1 MKQSTKLLS
10 LVLALV
16 MAFSCMTVVGN
27 AALVK
32 AEVVYDSL
40 DDAALAPEQ
49 VAELA
54 LDLVDNDVLAGMKTI
69 DLSIIGKLR
78 LDSID
83 HIFTDIVK
91 LRGGFI
97 WSVGSGLLKNLG
109 AMDFGP
115 LNKGGND
122 WGFAGIGGNKNAY
135 QRSDGDLVI
144 VGQLLEFIGND
155 NNSEILSRIAY
166 GMGEGGK
173 MNSNGDMTNTAQL
186 NLGLINNFLDLGE
199 VGDILNDIPGYLVK
213 MLYDVIIHGS
223 YKAGE
228 VNDSYPA
235 SKDLTAL
242 PAEVDT
248 LDEMANIAL
257 LNLLT
262 NPQDYKWEG
271 EGEAA
276 VKVWDENSIISPSF
290 KAYKDGMIAGGSSAA
305 DVAAT
310 FSPFSH
316 SLFQILDFIAQYAI
330 DDIGVPA
337 LNGNLKKALMKACE
351 IDLNEIPRA
360 SVNAKA
366 LAEFDKE
373 DYVTY
378 VSYDSME
385 KGSDG
390 CWYYTTLKNRV
401 VLDSNGDPILDE
413 EGNEVVEKTRI
424 YYKANMAAGNEFS
437 TLINWDWEFVDSKTA
452 PTGDQVQLLYTDIIK
467 DYDGDGTKSIVEG
480 INDLVGLVYDV
491 ALTPALKADFEKL
504 VGTGYIKGANSNF
517 MTNVCNIAKY
527 LFVKHGESV
536 FGKSSP
542 YAHLEYNAIK
552 DMDVVDLIAMIGPG
566 FFEDVMPQLI
576 FPKNSDGTYAF
587 HDGVQIYEFGA
598 LVIREFITDITPN
611 VNYDPYIFEG
621 GSVTS
626 ATGRQFLNQTAE
638 QWSNVIL
645 NMGMDIAYTYL
656 YNITNFGD
664 KITLKNADGTY
675 TAGQGA
681 VNITKRTGMNFPEVN
696 ATNAYD
702 TSRWTAMLDE
712 VIMWCVK
719 YVGITGNTSV
729 IEGFDAATI
738 GAIDGPLNKLS
749 YILNRL
755 LPLGFVNG
763 YSTKDYDFDVQKFF
777 DEGLKPFIA
786 DFDLARVA
794 GLFGRNTKSS
804 YNALDDTNVVTAV
817 LDLVNDILA
826 LVFRR
831 TILHGVNDATAGITT
846 QSLDAVITKANL
858 KYTVGYL
865 LRGLYQSKNAILIN
879 ALPVVGKLIKGWG
892 TEQAFKTPTISLGN
906 AISLT
911 NGATSAAE
919 TVTVRN
925 ASNGVWRHYMDEA
938 GNEHTDN
945 QYQILL
951 TSVAAYDG
959 LTNNPSTT
967 VTPTLG
973 AQAKVDYGK
982 ATTFTYTAAG
992 VPAEGDLVR
1001 LEVKYQVFD
1010 ESGNAMAG
1018 GKEFELKKLI
1028 WVNYNPSDARTQ
1040 NHWNNNGSQSYAKIW
1055 SPEYVPLSTAEE
1067 YIPNIVQGET
1077 GRDYGSSGAKQKA
1090 GFDVTSAQTVDGIT
1104 LGEGTFECSNKI
1116 TIVGSDGLYF
1126 YNLAMF
1132 KTATYNGVN
1141 GKGETQSNTLTIN
1154 GGFDAAAWKAANK
1167 QSGDKTTWNLNLIS
1181 KGKTSAVTYELR
1193 YYDDIGYNKAS
1204 SLATRELN
1212 AMRLIT
1218 DYNTTGTA
1226 YADGIL
1232 TTADSFDE
1240 KGEKVLRE
1248 SAFST
1253 TAWVDS
1259 DENVY
1264 SDSQV
1269 TNIVETKDKN
1279 GVLTAA
1285 TGKVGDINVKK
1296 VTAIDCAAAYN
1307 SYIAAFEPGIRGGL
1321 QVFNAN
1327 TVYDFEARYEALQI
1341 AANDFAYCK
1350 KTTEQVVAEGNGDN
1364 IDAAVD
1370 ALETKLD
1377 SVEAATTDERNY
1389 TDYKMWRLDRLND
1402 ARDDANYYINLKDD
1416 ASNNSV
1422 AEIDEI
1428 FPYTSINEDDLRA
1441 LVAGNATLSGYT
1453 GGTDNKNFITSLLE
1467 APTAQELN
1475 AKTEWLANKKLEYA
1489 TKTLLEVEMA
1499 ENALKLTS
1507 TRLLPKYDGVISNY
1521 LDDELASIEKM
1532 GILDNEAAYTARSW
1546 SRFIKAYDDACAIYS
1561 DDVRFTQK
1569 NIFAIKYE
1577 LQCARNGLVLVENEA
1592 DYSELEEL
1600 IKQATFAL
1608 SHQDLYDNTAEELG
1622 KVLAEL
1628 GIEEEIINADGN
1640 KVNLFPGSAIEVN
1653 GKAYSDKDQ
1662 NKVDRAATALKEALS
1677 KLKFK
1682 GLDIAAT
1689 PGNATDIIKD
1699 AVITPDDIKTEDVNE
1714 EVRATIAKI
1723 AAEMNADAVKALFNV
1738 TATGA
1743 TVGTENITVSN
1754 DLYYSVK
1761 PDLDGFAGTNSVV
1774 TFYTVEGGV
1783 KFPVATVRL
1792 VVNGD
1797 INGDGAV
1804 DVLDGAYA
1812 QLVSTEKGEL
1822 QGCYLIAGDLV
1833 GDDSVVTAND
1843 YSAIVDI
1850 IVA

>member
-49 VAELA
+49 VADIA
-54 LDLVDNDVLAGMKTI
+54 LDLVDNDLLAGMKPV
-69 DLSIIGKLR
+69 DLSVLGQLR

-83 HIFTDIVK
+83 HILTDIVK
-91 LRGGFI
+91 LRGSGYWTI
-97 WSVGSGLLKNLG
+97 GSGLLKNVG
-109 AMDFGP
+109 ALNFDA
-115 LNKGGND
+115 LNKGG
-122 WGFAGIGGNKNAY
+122 WGVFDTKTAY
-135 QRSDGDLVI
+135 QRSDGDLVV

-166 GMGEGGK
+166 GIGSGGK
-173 MNSNGDMTNTAQL
+173 INSNGDLTNTAQL
-186 NLGLINNFLDLGE
+186 NLGLIGNFLDLGKT
-199 VGDILNDIPGYLVK
+199 GDILNDIPGYLVK
-213 MLYDVIIHGS
+213 MLYDMIIHGS

-248 LDEMANIAL
+248 LNEMANIAL

-276 VKVWDENSIISPSF
+276 VKVWDLNSIISPSF
-290 KAYKDGMIAGGSSAA
+290 KAYKDGMIAGGASEA

-437 TLINWDWEFVDSKTA
+437 TLINWDWEFVDSKTT
-452 PTGDQVQLLYTDIIK
+452 PTGDQVQLLYTNIIK

-527 LFVKHGESV
+527 LLVNHGESI

-542 YAHLEYNAIK
+542 YAHLQYNAIK
-552 DMDVVDLIAMIGPG
+552 DMDVVDLVAMIGPS
-566 FFEDVMPQLI
+566 FFEDAMPQLI

-611 VNYDPYIFEG
+611 VNYDAYIFEG

-626 ATGRQFLNQTAE
+626 ATGRQFLNQTVE

-664 KITLKNADGTY
+664 EITLKNADGTY

-681 VNITKRTGMNFPEVN
+681 VNITKRTGMTFPEVN

-763 YSTKDYDFDVQKFF
+763 YSTASYDFDVQKFF
-777 DEGLKPFIA
+777 DDGLKPFIA

-794 GLFGRNTKSS
+794 GLFGRNTASR
-804 YNALDDTNVVTAV
+804 YNALDDTNVATAV

-831 TILHGVNDATAGITT
+831 TILQGVNDATAGITT
-846 QSLDAVITKANL
+846 QSLDAVITRANL

-865 LRGLYQSKNAILIN
+865 LRGLNQSKNALLIN

-892 TEQAFKTPTISLGN
+892 TEQAFKTPTISLSDS
-906 AISLT
+906 ISLT

-919 TVTVRN
+919 TVTIRN

-938 GNEHTDN
+938 GNEYTDN
-945 QYQILL
+945 QYQILV
-951 TSVAAYDG
+951 TSVAVYDG
-959 LTNNPSTT
+959 MTNDPSTT

-973 AQAKVDYGK
+973 AQAKVDYNK
-982 ATTFTYTAAG
+982 TTTFTYTVAG
-992 VPAEGDLVR
+992 VPESGDLVR
-1001 LEVKYQVFD
+1001 FVVKYQVFD
-1010 ESGNAMAG
+1010 ESGSAMAG
-1018 GKEFELKKLI
+1018 GKEFEIAKYAWL
-1028 WVNYNPSDARTQ
+1028 NYNPGNERTEVKYD
-1040 NHWNNNGSQSYAKIW
+1040 NGGSLSYAKIW
-1055 SPEYVPLSTAEE
+1055 TPEYVPLSTAEE
-1067 YIPNIVQGET
+1067 YIPEITVGEM
-1077 GRDYGSSGAKQKA
+1077 GRDYKGTTNAQKA

-1104 LGEGTFECSNKI
+1104 FGEYTYNFENKDGGRYFKDLKLFQSK
-1116 TIVGSDGLYF
+1116 TYTAVNSDG
-1126 YNLAMF
+1126 
-1132 KTATYNGVN
+1132 TD
-1141 GKGETQSNTLTIN
+1141 QSEKVTIN

-1167 QSGDKTTWNLNLIS
+1167 QSGDSTSWNLNLIA
-1181 KGKTSAVTYELR
+1181 KGSNSGTTYTMF
-1193 YYDDIGYNKAS
+1193 YYDDINAAKLQ
-1204 SLATRELN
+1204 SLAGKEVD
-1212 AMRLIT
+1212 AMRLPA
-1218 DYNTTGTA
+1218 DYNITGTA

-1232 TTADSFDE
+1232 TTVDSVDE
-1240 KGEKVLRE
+1240 NGEKVLRE

-1259 DENVY
+1259 NENVY
-1264 SDSQV
+1264 DQSQV

-1307 SYIAAFEPGIRGGL
+1307 SYVAAFEPGIRGGL

-1327 TVYDFEARYEALQI
+1327 TAYDFEARYIALQI

-1350 KTTEQVVAEGNGDN
+1350 KTAEQIVAEGNGDN
-1364 IDAAVD
+1364 IDVAVD

-1389 TDYKMWRLDRLND
+1389 TDYKMWRLNRLND
-1402 ARDDANYYINLKDD
+1402 AREDASYYINLKDD
-1416 ASNNSV
+1416 ASNNTV

-1441 LVAGNATLSGYT
+1441 LVAGNATLSGYI
-1453 GGTDNKNFITSLLE
+1453 GGTDNANFITSLLE
-1467 APTAQELN
+1467 APTAEELK
-1475 AKTEWLANKKLEYA
+1475 AKTEWLENKKLEYG

-1499 ENALKLTS
+1499 DNALELTS
-1507 TRLLPKYDGVISNY
+1507 SRLLPKYDEVISTY
-1521 LDDELASIEKM
+1521 LDDELSSIEAM

-1546 SRFIKAYDDACAIYS
+1546 SRFIKAYDDAVALY
-1561 DDVRFTQK
+1561 DDVDRFTQK
-1569 NIFAIKYE
+1569 NIFDIKYE

-1592 DYSELEEL
+1592 DYTELEEL

-1608 SHQDLYDNTAEELG
+1608 SHQNLYDNTAEELG

-1628 GIEEEIINADGN
+1628 GIEEEIIDANGN

-1754 DLYYSVK
+1754 DLYYTVNT
-1761 PDLDGFAGTNSVV
+1761 DLDGFAGTNSVV

-1783 KFPVATVRL
+1783 KFPVATVRI

-1822 QGCYLIAGDLV
+1822 KGCYLIAGDLV

>member
-49 VAELA
+49 VADLA
-54 LDLVDNDVLAGMKTI
+54 LDMVDNDLLAGMDPV
-69 DLSIIGKLR
+69 DLSIIGELR

-83 HIFTDIVK
+83 HIFTDIVE
-91 LRGGFI
+91 LRSSFYWAI
-97 WSVGSGLLKNLG
+97 GSGLLKNVG
-109 AMDFGP
+109 ALNFGAF
-115 LNKGGND
+115 NTGGNN
-122 WGFAGIGGNKNAY
+122 WGLFDTKKAY
-135 QRSDGDLVI
+135 QRSNGDLKI
-144 VGQLLEFIGND
+144 IGQLLEFIGND

-166 GMGEGGK
+166 GMGSGGTI
-173 MNSNGDMTNTAQL
+173 NSNGDMTNTAQL
-186 NLGLINNFLDLGE
+186 NLGLIANFLDLGE
-199 VGDILNDIPGYLVK
+199 TGDILNDLPGYLVT
-213 MLYDVIIHGS
+213 MLYDMLIHGS

-228 VNDSYPA
+228 ENDSYPA
-235 SKDLTAL
+235 SEDLDAL

-248 LDEMANIAL
+248 LDEMVNLAL
-257 LNLLT
+257 LNLVT
-262 NPQDYKWEG
+262 NPQDYEWEG

-276 VKVWDENSIISPSF
+276 TKVWDENSVISPSF
-290 KAYKDGMIAGGSSAA
+290 KAYKDEMMAGGASAA

-310 FSPFSH
+310 FSPLSH
-316 SLFQILDFIAQYAI
+316 SLFQVLDFIAQYAI

-337 LNGNLKKALMKACE
+337 LNGNLKKALMEACE

-360 SVNAKA
+360 SVNAAA

-390 CWYYTTLKNRV
+390 SWYYTTLKNRAV
-401 VLDSNGDPILDE
+401 TDGNGDPVLDE
-413 EGNEVVEKTRI
+413 EGNEVIEKTRI
-424 YYKANMAAGNEFS
+424 YYKANMAAGNEFAS
-437 TLINWDWEFVDSKTA
+437 LINWDWEFVDSKTT
-452 PTGDQVQLLYTDIIK
+452 PTDDQVQLLYTDIVK
-467 DYDGDGTKSIVEG
+467 DYDGDGTASIVEG

-491 ALTPALKADFEKL
+491 ALTPALKADFEAL
-504 VGTGYIKGANSNF
+504 VGTGYVGGANSNF

-527 LFVKHGESV
+527 LLVNHGESI

-542 YAHLEYNAIK
+542 YAHLEYDAIK
-552 DMDVVDLIAMIGPG
+552 DMDTVDLVAMIGPS

-576 FPKNSDGTYAF
+576 FPMNDDGTYAF

-598 LVIREFITDITPN
+598 LVIREFSTDITPN
-611 VNYDPYIFEG
+611 VNYDAYIFEG

-626 ATGRQFLNQTAE
+626 ATGRQFKEQTAD
-638 QWSNVIL
+638 QWCNLIL

-664 KITLKNADGTY
+664 EITLVNSDGTY
-675 TAGQGA
+675 TAGSGG
-681 VNITKRTGMNFPEVN
+681 VNITKRTGMDFPEVN

-712 VIMWCVK
+712 VIMWCVE
-719 YVGITGNTSV
+719 YVGVTGTTSV

-749 YILNRL
+749 YILNTL

-763 YSTKDYDFDVQKFF
+763 YSTSSYEFDVQKFF
-777 DEGLKPFIA
+777 DEGLKPFLV

-794 GLFGRNTKSS
+794 GLFGRNTASK

-831 TILHGVNDATAGITT
+831 TILQGVNDTSAGVTS

-858 KYTVGYL
+858 KYVVGYL
-865 LRGLYQSKNAILIN
+865 LRGLYQSKDALLIN
-879 ALPVVGKLIKGWG
+879 ALPVVGKLISGWG
-892 TEQAFKTPTISLGN
+892 TEQKFKTPTISLGN
-906 AISLT
+906 STNLT
-911 NGATSAAE
+911 NGATSE
-919 TVTVRN
+919 EQSVSIRN
-925 ASNGVWRHYMDEA
+925 ASNGVWRHYVDEA
-938 GNEHTDN
+938 GNEYTDN
-945 QYQILL
+945 QYQILV

-959 LTNNPSTT
+959 MTNDASTT
-967 VTPTLG
+967 VAVTLPT
-973 AQAKVDYGK
+973 QSNVDYG
-982 ATTFTYTAAG
+982 ATTAFNYTATG
-992 VPAEGDLVR
+992 VPESGDLVR
-1001 LEVKYQVFD
+1001 FVVKYKVFD
-1010 ESGNAMAG
+1010 ESGEAMAN
-1018 GKEFELKKLI
+1018 GKEFEIQKYLWL
-1028 WVNYNPSDARTQ
+1028 NYNSTDKGTEIT
-1040 NHWNNNGSQSYAKIW
+1040 NNSTLLYTSIYTPQ
-1055 SPEYVPLSTAEE
+1055 YVPLSNTAEVL
-1067 YIPNIVQGET
+1067 PTLST
-1077 GRDYGSSGAKQKA
+1077 GKLARDYKFCTSSQTATLTNNSG
-1090 GFDVTSAQTVDGIT
+1090 TVDGINFASLSYAFANEDLKFNNLRNFDNYT
-1104 LGEGTFECSNKI
+1104 A
-1116 TIVGSDGLYF
+1116 VAVDGDG
-1126 YNLAMF
+1126 ND
-1132 KTATYNGVN
+1132 T
-1141 GKGETQSNTLTIN
+1141 SNTLAVAGSVDAN
-1154 GGFDAAAWKAANK
+1154 AGEGF
-1167 QSGDKTTWNLNLIS
+1167 
-1181 KGKTSAVTYELR
+1181 GKTSGSSTVFSISMTDKDGTETNNFTVV
-1193 YYDDIGYNKAS
+1193 YYDDEMLGKLT
-1204 SLATRELN
+1204 SLAGNEMDATRLV
-1212 AMRLIT
+1212 A
-1218 DYNTTGTA
+1218 DYNITGTV

-1232 TTADSFDE
+1232 TTANSTDE
-1240 KGEKVLRE
+1240 NGETVYRE

-1253 TAWVDS
+1253 TAWIDS
-1259 DENVY
+1259 DKNVY
-1264 SDSQV
+1264 SESQV
-1269 TNIVETKDKN
+1269 TDIVETRDDD

-1285 TGKVGDINVKK
+1285 TGKVGDVAVKK
-1296 VTAIDCAAAYN
+1296 VTAIDCEAAYN
-1307 SYIAAFEPGIRGGL
+1307 SYVAAFEPGVRGGM

-1327 TVYDFEARYEALQI
+1327 SVYDFAARYEALYV
-1341 AANDFAYCK
+1341 AAKDFGYCK
-1350 KTTEQVVAEGNGDN
+1350 KTTEQVVAEGNGEN
-1364 IDAAVD
+1364 IDTTVD
-1370 ALETKLD
+1370 ALKTKL
-1377 SVEAATTDERNY
+1377 VNIEAATTDEKNY

-1402 ARDDANYYINLKDD
+1402 ARDDARYYINLKND
-1416 ASNNSV
+1416 ASNNNV
-1422 AEIDEI
+1422 AEIDES

-1453 GGTDNKNFITSLLE
+1453 GGTDNANFITALLE
-1467 APTAQELN
+1467 APTAQELK
-1475 AKTEWLANKKLEYA
+1475 AKTEWLENKKVEYGS
-1489 TKTLLEVEMA
+1489 KTLLEVEMA
-1499 ENALKLTS
+1499 DNALELTS
-1507 TRLLPKYDGVISNY
+1507 ARLLPKYDEVISTY
-1521 LDDELASIEKM
+1521 LDDELTSIEEM
-1532 GILDNEAAYTARSW
+1532 GVLDNEALYTARSW
-1546 SRFIKAYDDACAIYS
+1546 SRFIEAYDAACAIY
-1561 DDVRFTQK
+1561 DDDARFTQK

-1600 IKQATFAL
+1600 IKQATYAL
-1608 SHQDLYDNTAEELG
+1608 SHQSLYDNTAEELG

-1628 GIEEEIINADGN
+1628 GIEEQIINADGD
-1640 KVNLFPGSAIEVN
+1640 VINLFPGSAIEVN
-1653 GKAYSDKDQ
+1653 GKAYSEKDQ
-1662 NKVDRAATALKEALS
+1662 KKVDRAATALKEALS

-1689 PGNATDIIKD
+1689 DGNAADIVTD
-1699 AVITPDDIKTEDVNE
+1699 AVITPDDPTTTDVNE

-1754 DLYYSVK
+1754 DLYYTVAT
-1761 PDLDGFAGTNSVV
+1761 DLEGFAGTNSVV
-1774 TFYTVEGGV
+1774 TFYTVEDGV
-1783 KFPVATVRL
+1783 KFPVATVKI

-1822 QGCYLIAGDLV
+1822 KGCYLIAGDLV

>member
-49 VAELA
+49 VADIA
-54 LDLVDNDVLAGMKTI
+54 LDLVDNDLLAGMKPV
-69 DLSIIGKLR
+69 DLSVLGQLR
-78 LDSID
+78 LDSVD
-83 HIFTDIVK
+83 HILTDIVK
-91 LRGGFI
+91 LRGSGYWTI
-97 WSVGSGLLKNLG
+97 GSGLLKNVG
-109 AMDFGP
+109 ALNFDA
-115 LNKGGND
+115 LNKGG
-122 WGFAGIGGNKNAY
+122 WGIFDTKTAY
-135 QRSDGDLVI
+135 QRSDGDLVV

-166 GMGEGGK
+166 GMGSGGK
-173 MNSNGDMTNTAQL
+173 INSNGDLTNTAQL
-186 NLGLINNFLDLGE
+186 NLGLIGNFLKLGKT
-199 VGDILNDIPGYLVK
+199 GDILNDIPGYLVK

-235 SKDLTAL
+235 SEDLTAL

-276 VKVWDENSIISPSF
+276 VKVWDLNSIISPSL

-310 FSPFSH
+310 FSPFNH

-351 IDLNEIPRA
+351 IDFNEIPRA
-360 SVNAKA
+360 SVNAAA

-452 PTGDQVQLLYTDIIK
+452 PTGDQVQLLYTNIIK

-527 LFVKHGESV
+527 LFVNHGESV

-611 VNYDPYIFEG
+611 VNYDAYIFED

-664 KITLKNADGTY
+664 EITLKNADGTY
-675 TAGQGA
+675 TAGQSA
-681 VNITKRTGMNFPEVN
+681 VNITKRTGMTFPEVN

-702 TSRWTAMLDE
+702 TSRWTAMLDK

-749 YILNRL
+749 YILNKL
-755 LPLGFVNG
+755 LPLGLVNG
-763 YSTKDYDFDVQKFF
+763 YSTASYDFDVQKFF
-777 DEGLKPFIA
+777 DDGLKPFIA
-786 DFDLARVA
+786 DLDLARVA
-794 GLFGRNTKSS
+794 GLFGRNTASR
-804 YNALDDTNVVTAV
+804 YNALDDTNVATAV

-831 TILHGVNDATAGITT
+831 TILQGVNDATAGITT
-846 QSLDAVITKANL
+846 QSLDAVITRANL

-865 LRGLYQSKNAILIN
+865 LRGLNQSKNAILIN

-892 TEQAFKTPTISLGN
+892 TEQAFKAPTISLSDS
-906 AISLT
+906 ISLT
-911 NGATSAAE
+911 NGATSAAQ
-919 TVTVRN
+919 TVTIRN

-938 GNEHTDN
+938 GNEYTDN
-945 QYQILL
+945 QYQILV
-951 TSVAAYDG
+951 TSVAVYDG
-959 LTNNPSTT
+959 MTNDPSTT

-973 AQAKVDYGK
+973 TQAKVDYNK
-982 ATTFTYTAAG
+982 TTTFTYTVAG
-992 VPAEGDLVR
+992 VPESGDLVR
-1001 LEVKYQVFD
+1001 FVVKYQVFD

-1018 GKEFELKKLI
+1018 GKEFEIAKYAWL
-1028 WVNYNPSDARTQ
+1028 NYNGTNKRTEIK
-1040 NHWNNNGSQSYAKIW
+1040 WDNNGSLSYAKIW
-1055 SPEYVPLSTAEE
+1055 SPEYVPISTADE
-1067 YIPNIVQGET
+1067 YIPEITVGEM
-1077 GRDYGSSGAKQKA
+1077 GRDYKLGTRKQEA
-1090 GFDVTSAQTVDGIT
+1090 GFAVTSAQTVDGIT
-1104 LGEGTFECSNKI
+1104 FGAKTYNFGNSDLYFRDLKLFQNKEYTGVDGDGKETSNKV
-1116 TIVGSDGLYF
+1116 TI
-1126 YNLAMF
+1126 A
-1132 KTATYNGVN
+1132 
-1141 GKGETQSNTLTIN
+1141 
-1154 GGFDAAAWKAANK
+1154 GGFDANAWKAANK
-1167 QSGDKTTWNLNLIS
+1167 QSGDSTSWNLNLVS
-1181 KGKTSAVTYELR
+1181 KGNKSATTYTIF
-1193 YYDDIGYNKAS
+1193 YYDDINAAKLQ
-1204 SLATRELN
+1204 SLVGNETD
-1212 AMRLIT
+1212 AMRLPA
-1218 DYNTTGTA
+1218 DYNITGTA

-1232 TTADSFDE
+1232 TTVDSVDE
-1240 KGEKVLRE
+1240 NGEKVLRE
-1248 SAFST
+1248 SAFKT

-1259 DENVY
+1259 NENVY
-1264 SDSQV
+1264 DNSQV
-1269 TNIVETKDKN
+1269 TDVKETKDKN

-1307 SYIAAFEPGIRGGL
+1307 SYVAAFEPGVRGGL

-1327 TVYDFEARYEALQI
+1327 TVYDYEARYEALQI

-1350 KTTEQVVAEGNGDN
+1350 KTTEQIVAEGNGDN

-1389 TDYKMWRLDRLND
+1389 TDYKMWRLNRLND
-1402 ARDDANYYINLKDD
+1402 AREDASYFINLKDD

-1441 LVAGNATLSGYT
+1441 LVAGNAILSGYT
-1453 GGTDNKNFITSLLE
+1453 GGTDDENFITSLLE
-1467 APTAQELN
+1467 APTAQELK

-1489 TKTLLEVEMA
+1489 TKTLLQVEMA
-1499 ENALKLTS
+1499 DNALDLTS
-1507 TRLLPKYDGVISNY
+1507 ARLLPKYDGVISNY
-1521 LDDELASIEKM
+1521 LDDELASIENM

-1561 DDVRFTQK
+1561 DDARFTQK
-1569 NIFAIKYE
+1569 NIFDIKYE
-1577 LQCARNGLVLVENEA
+1577 LQCARNGLVPVNNEA
-1592 DYSELEEL
+1592 DYTELEEL

-1628 GIEEEIINADGN
+1628 GIEEEIIDANGN

-1754 DLYYSVK
+1754 DLYYTVDT
-1761 PDLDGFAGTNSVV
+1761 DLKGFAGTNSVV

-1783 KFPVATVRL
+1783 KFPVATVRI

-1797 INGDGAV
+1797 INGDGTV

-1822 QGCYLIAGDLV
+1822 KGCYLIAGDLV